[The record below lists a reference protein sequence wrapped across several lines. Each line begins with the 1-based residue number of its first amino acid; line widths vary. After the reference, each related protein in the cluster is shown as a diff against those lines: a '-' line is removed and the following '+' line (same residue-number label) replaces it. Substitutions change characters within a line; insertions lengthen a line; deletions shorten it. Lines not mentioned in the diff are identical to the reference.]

1 MYIFLVDKDRQP
13 LYPTQRM
20 DMIAKWLRKGQARYL
35 RSNKVLQVFKKF
47 KYKTI
52 AHVKYNIGVD
62 PGYTNIG
69 YSVTKVNT
77 KTNKIVVLVTGTF
90 IINTKDIKKLIAERK
105 MYRNSRRKHRRQR
118 NSRRHTK
125 NKSGV
130 KFRIP
135 RWRNRL
141 DKSKLSPTVRYLI
154 LSHVNAVTKINNRC
168 KLDNIHIEYNKFD
181 LHKMIN
187 PKVYGYKYQQGTKYN
202 LTNTKQYVLDR
213 DNYTCQ
219 SCNTTKTGT
228 QFEVHHI
235 IPRYNNGSDHHS
247 NLVTLCN
254 SCHTRIHK
262 AGDLPKFYTSSEIL
276 LKQASVVNT
285 GMKYVVAE
293 LTEKFNNVIITYG
306 SITKGIRQEF
316 NISKSHTNDAM
327 IISLSSCNGLV
338 YNIDQ
343 VTSNNYTTNYIKF
356 KRHSRANIH
365 ANRDRVYTVNFN
377 IVAYNR
383 RTRTGE
389 STKVSLE
396 EFKQIHGYKH
406 SIIVYPAIRTY
417 NTPRYRKQFNPGD
430 VVKTNTNKY
439 IVLKGYSVTQRRVYE
454 YNSRNYYTFK
464 TVNKVLNSSGFN
476 IYCNKII

>member
-1 MYIFLVDKDRQP
+1 MYVFLIDKDRQP

-52 AHVKYNIGVD
+52 SHIKYNIGVD

-77 KTNKIVVLVTGTF
+77 KTNKIIVLVTGTF
-90 IINTKDIKKLIAERK
+90 IINTKDIKKLITERK
-105 MYRNSRRKHRRQR
+105 MYRNLRRRYRRQR
-118 NSRRHTK
+118 NLRRHSR
-125 NKSGV
+125 NKSGI

-135 RWRNRL
+135 RWKNRL
-141 DKSKLSPTVRYLI
+141 NKSKLSPTVRYLI
-154 LSHVNAVTKINNRC
+154 TSHINAVNKINNRC

-187 PKVYGYKYQQGTKYN
+187 PKVYGYKYQQGAKYN

-219 SCNTTKTGT
+219 SCNTTKSGT

-262 AGDLPKFYTSSEIL
+262 SNQLPKFYTSSEIL

-285 GMKYVVAE
+285 GMKYIVAE
-293 LTEKFNNVIITYG
+293 LTEKFNNVVITYG

-316 NISKSHTNDAM
+316 NISKSHSNDAM
-327 IISLSSCNGLV
+327 IISLSSCNGLL
-338 YNIDQ
+338 YDIAQ
-343 VTSNNYTTNYIKF
+343 VVVIIILLIILNLNVIVVLIFMLIEIEYILLTL
-356 KRHSRANIH
+356 I
-365 ANRDRVYTVNFN
+365 
-377 IVAYNR
+377 
-383 RTRTGE
+383 
-389 STKVSLE
+389 
-396 EFKQIHGYKH
+396 
-406 SIIVYPAIRTY
+406 
-417 NTPRYRKQFNPGD
+417 
-430 VVKTNTNKY
+430 
-439 IVLKGYSVTQRRVYE
+439 
-454 YNSRNYYTFK
+454 
-464 TVNKVLNSSGFN
+464 
-476 IYCNKII
+476 